1 MSRPATPNPEDP
13 AGSFGER
20 VELGPGD
27 WLAVTRPTSALSIVT
42 TVDADGRPNA
52 APFATVVRVS
62 QEPLQLAFTC
72 TEGSD
77 TCANVQATGQ
87 FMLNLV
93 SHGEDLLRR
102 VVITA
107 EPLPSGIDEAAHAGL
122 TPLPAIRIRP
132 PRLLEC
138 YAHLELETEWLKSW
152 SGRCMVVGRVVAAS
166 ARRDCLGP
174 DNELVWKEARPV
186 HYWGGTGGHS
196 FTPLGTPMPVVAD

>member
-1 MSRPATPNPEDP
+1 MSCPATPNAEVPPSRSD
-13 AGSFGER
+13 ER

-27 WLAVTRPTSALSIVT
+27 WHAVSRPTSVLSIVT
-42 TVDADGRPNA
+42 TVDVDGRANA

-72 TEGSD
+72 AEGSD

-87 FMLNLV
+87 FTLNLV
-93 SHGEDLLRR
+93 SHNEDLLRR
-102 VVITA
+102 VVATA
-107 EPLPSGIDEAAHAGL
+107 EPLPSGIDEATHTGL

-174 DNELVWKEARPV
+174 DGDLVWKQARPV
-186 HYWGGTGGHS
+186 HYWGGAGGHS
-196 FTPLGTPMPVVAD
+196 FTPLGAPMPIVAD